1 MDVILYFFRD
11 KIVGIHYFIYAFVCL
26 FLMFSII
33 GYLFK
38 QKYGKLEIILNTSQ
52 VKTGK
57 IKEIEPKK
65 AKKEKKSKKIEKVG
79 KKNNNEK
86 IEIIAPIENS
96 NLEQKDNQQEIK
108 QSIQINQKN
117 INKTINNNSIS
128 KKEESKHLIPNKVDE
143 QSNLVINTQTP
154 VNNTEVQSQ
163 VIIETAP
170 KLNQRIPEIE

>member
-1 MDVILYFFRD
+1 MDVVLYFFRD
-11 KIVGIHYFIYAFVCL
+11 KIVGIHYFIYASICL
-26 FLMFSII
+26 FLIFSII

-65 AKKEKKSKKIEKVG
+65 TKKEKKSKKIEKVG

-108 QSIQINQKN
+108 QSIQTTQKN